1 MGGGAWL
8 RCGWRRARSTCARV
22 GRRVPA
28 RRPAMAM
35 QARKS
40 KPAWLPQRE
49 EWRKRGGR
57 AGEGTDT
64 ATFLVAFTPRSLN
77 RVCHWRPKPR
87 LGEYVIALYRLASQR
102 HAVPAPNLATLG
114 LTVF

>member
-64 ATFLVAFTPRSLN
+64 ATFLVAFTLPRVYYL
-77 RVCHWRPKPR
+77 RLKLR
-87 LGEYVIALYRLASQR
+87 LGESVKALCRLSSLR
-102 HAVPAPNLATLG
+102 HAGSAPNLATLG
-114 LTVF
+114 LTVFL

>member
-1 MGGGAWL
+1 MRESAAACP
-8 RCGWRRARSTCARV
+8 R
-22 GRRVPA
+22 P
-28 RRPAMAM
+28 RPAMAM

-40 KPAWLPQRE
+40 KPAWLPRRE
-49 EWRKRGGR
+49 GWRKRGGR

-77 RVCHWRPKPR
+77 RVCHWRLKLR
-87 LGEYVIALYRLASQR
+87 LGEYAIAPFYRLALQK
-102 HAVPAPNLATLG
+102 HAASAPNLATLG